1 MNAPLA
7 ERLAAYAQAMKD
19 VGSPFTAEYDRLVER
34 IRRGL
39 VGAAAPA
46 VGDPM
51 PPFLLVAPTGRMV
64 ALDELLAEGP
74 LVVSFNRG
82 HWCPFCTIELT
93 ALASARREFAECGA
107 RVVSIMPDRQA
118 FTAPLQASL
127 GEGVLVLTDMDN
139 EYALSL
145 GLVVWVGDAVRDLM
159 IGWGPRLDTFQ
170 GNDAWLLP
178 LPATF
183 VVGRDGRVLARF
195 VEADFRTRMEVA
207 DILRALRSE

>member
-7 ERLAAYAQAMKD
+7 ERLAAYSQALKQAQ
-19 VGSPFTAEYDRLVER
+19 SPFVEEYDRLVER
-34 IRRGL
+34 IRHGL

-46 VGDPM
+46 VGDAM
-51 PPFLLVAPTGRMV
+51 PPFLLLDPTGRMV
-64 ALDELLAEGP
+64 ALDDLLAAGP

-93 ALASARREFAECGA
+93 ALAAARREFAELGA
-107 RVVSIMPDRQA
+107 RVVSVMPERQA

-127 GEGVLVLTDMDN
+127 GGGVLVLTDMDN

-145 GLVVWVGDAVRDLM
+145 GLVIWVGEAIRELM
-159 IGWGPRLDTFQ
+159 IGWGPRLDEFQ
-170 GNDAWLLP
+170 GNDSWFLP

-183 VVGRDGRVLARF
+183 VVGRDGRVLARH
-195 VEADFRTRMEVA
+195 VEADFRMRMEVV